1 MLDIKFKNQSGFS
14 LLERKIRFYFEEF
27 MMKSGLEQA
36 DIDITIDYEQ
46 RSYLMGLSYNGKIF
60 KKNSYNPM
68 HAAKEIKDSLT
79 KSLKKEGILK
89 TN

>member
-46 RSYLMGLSYNGKIF
+46 KV
-60 KKNSYNPM
+60 
-68 HAAKEIKDSLT
+68 T
-79 KSLKKEGILK
+79 
-89 TN
+89 